1 MIDED
6 LIRRIVR
13 AISDLEYEY
22 RRNQGLILSEA
33 DLECLIFQRL
43 SRLLPNKLP
52 TADDG
57 ITGSPLHAE
66 INFFDENGNLRLRP
80 DITILEPKQMSIKRA
95 TAFRIKDGRLAYGRL
110 PSKGFEFH
118 GRVIVIEIKFYKS
131 KAGIQPK
138 NIKKIKADID
148 KILRLRRLNRPYGD
162 DNIFGIMVVFNKTN
176 RVHSSFHT
184 FLNNYSCMEGL
195 RVVYGTGKVVF

>member
-6 LIRRIVR
+6 LIERIVR

-22 RRNQGLILSEA
+22 QRNQGLILSEA

-43 SRLLPNKLP
+43 SHLLPNELP
-52 TADDG
+52 TADHG

-66 INFFDENGNLRLRP
+66 ISFFDENGSLRLRP
-80 DITILEPKQMSIKRA
+80 DITILEPRQMSIKRVA
-95 TAFRIKDGRLAYGRL
+95 AFRIKGSRLAYGRL

-138 NIKKIKADID
+138 SIEKIKADID
-148 KILRLRRLNRPYGD
+148 KFLRLRRRNRPYGS
-162 DNIFGIMVVFNKTN
+162 DNAFGIMVVFNKTN

-184 FLNNYSCMEGL
+184 FLKDYSRVEGL
-195 RVVYGTGKVVF
+195 RVVYGTGNVVL